1 MFSGCGQTLSGTIQ
15 TIPNIMKGRPK
26 SIRKISFI
34 PAVSGFRPYGGN
46 ASQSRLKG
54 IYLLYEEYESLR
66 LNDYEKHTQCESAA
80 IMGVSRPTFTRI
92 YQSAREKIAKAFVEG
107 LRIIIEGGKVQ
118 LDGDWY
124 VCSSCGAL
132 FSTAGQEEN
141 SCPLCGSAETS
152 PYAIG
157 DGAEEKEKSAPV
169 STYEGLRLA
178 VPGRKSAG
186 TCRKKTRCR
195 RKSCQKQDDLL

>member
-1 MFSGCGQTLSGTIQ
+1 
-15 TIPNIMKGRPK
+15 MKGRPK

-34 PAVSGFRPYGGN
+34 PAISGFKPYGGN
-46 ASQSRLKG
+46 ASQSRQKG
-54 IYLLYEEYESLR
+54 IYLFYEEYESLR
-66 LNDYEKHTQCESAA
+66 LSDYEKHTQCESAA

-124 VCSSCGAL
+124 VCSHCSAL
-132 FSTAGQEEN
+132 FSTADQEGMQ
-141 SCPLCGSAETS
+141 CPLCGSETIS
-152 PYAIG
+152 PYEMG
-157 DGAEEKEKSAPV
+157 DTAGEKENAAPY
-169 STYEGLRLA
+169 TDYGDLKLD

-186 TCRKKTRCR
+186 ACRNKIRCGRTFCR
-195 RKSCQKQDDLL
+195 RQSDKF